1 MTFIWPWML
10 LTLLFLPVLIWL
22 YFRLRRRRQQN
33 MAALGPLGVV
43 RSGTGR
49 APGKRLMIPP
59 IFFLLG
65 LAFLF
70 FGLARPEMVIQLPR
84 IEGTVILVFDVSRSM
99 TADDLQPTRLE
110 AAKAAAQT
118 FIENQPPTIQ
128 IGVVAFSDG
137 GLVIQPPTDDRVALL
152 STIER
157 LSPQDGTSL
166 GQGIFSAMN
175 AIAGEPLAI
184 DEESL
189 AQGTFPEDIGNFPS
203 AVIVLLSDG
212 ENTEP
217 PEPLEIAQLA
227 AQAGVRIYPVGIGS
241 PQGTIL
247 EVDGFSIL
255 TQLNE
260 QTLQDIAS
268 LTNGAYYQ
276 AEDEQQL
283 QEIYR
288 SVDLRLTVKGEKM
301 EVTAV
306 AAGISLLMLLIGGA
320 LSLVWFA
327 RLP

>member
-1 MTFIWPWML
+1 ML
-10 LTLLFLPVLIWL
+10 ITLLFLPALVWL
-22 YFRLRRRRQQN
+22 YFHLRRQREQRLS
-33 MAALGPLGVV
+33 ALGPLGMVQ
-43 RSGTGR
+43 SGSGR
-49 APGKRLMIPP
+49 APGKRLFVPP
-59 IFFLLG
+59 VFFLLG

-70 FGLARPEMVIQLPR
+70 FGLARPEMLIHLPR

-99 TADDLQPTRLE
+99 TADDLEPTRLE
-110 AAKAAAQT
+110 AAKSAASA
-118 FIENQPPTIQ
+118 FIKNQPPTIL

-166 GQGIFSAMN
+166 GQGIFSALN

-184 DEESL
+184 DEGAL
-189 AQGTFPEDIGNFPS
+189 TQGVLPEAIGNFPS

-212 ENTEP
+212 ENTSP
-217 PEPLEIAQLA
+217 PDPLEIAQVA
-227 AQAGVRIYPVGIGS
+227 AEAGVRIYPVGVGS

-247 EVDGFSIL
+247 EIDGFSIL

-260 QTLQDIAS
+260 AALQDIAS
-268 LTNGAYYQ
+268 LTNGEYYR
-276 AEDEQQL
+276 AEDEERL

-288 SVDLRLTVKGEKM
+288 TVDLRLTVKGEKM

-306 AAGISLLMLLIGGA
+306 AAGISLLLLLIGGA
-320 LSLVWFA
+320 LSLLWFG